1 MVDVDV
7 VEKDIKSLLYNMD
20 YNIFYIENGLWLKF
34 RSGDMKVKY
43 DLDFGWVAYIDEYN
57 KSLENEIDMLYDILN
72 DYLINFN
79 EKLCS

>member
-43 DLDFGWVAYIDEYN
+43 DLDFGWIAYIDEYN
-57 KSLENEIDMLYDILN
+57 KSLEDEIDMLYDILN